1 MKTVTLDKYVKPEL
15 KTPKLKPTVKDV
27 EIEKVKPERSKSSGK
42 LIIRL
47 ALLSVI
53 ALIGLL
59 ILWLY
64 LRPTKVEIVQP
75 KQVAITETIT
85 SSGRVGGVTETNVGS
100 QSQGIVETL
109 FVAEGA
115 EVVRGQQL
123 ALIKSDVAQAQIS
136 QAQASVNTA
145 QSQLELASRGAL
157 PSDIDA
163 STEQVRQTQAVVEQ
177 QNSAIIQS
185 QKNVLQARSLLSQF
199 EAERDLAKKE
209 LGRSNSLVKA
219 GVISRSENDQA
230 QTTFRVA
237 DKKVAAQNQAIA
249 LAQSGV
255 KSAQAGLKSAQA
267 NVRTQQARLRTV
279 QSGARPE
286 DISVAEQRVSEA
298 GKALSVAQE
307 QAANANVTAPFSGI
321 VTKINSEV
329 GQTVGSIG
337 VLTLVSIFLEIRS
350 VIGADPVLQDLV
362 TPITPDLIAGK
373 YQGLGSDEIVI
384 ENQLATDLDV
394 SVGDQIRLNSSV
406 GISESL
412 NVAGIY
418 SSGQGRGSAYV
429 TLRNGQSFF
438 GYGSSVNAIYVKVY
452 DIYNV
457 DNLANT
463 IMALVPYEARPWTAD
478 FGSFLTNMNVM
489 GASAYLISA
498 FSLIASAFSI
508 AAVLIVSVLQKSQQI
523 GILKSMGAKQSQIL
537 RIFVFEGLGV
547 AIFGSFLGAVIGTLV
562 VFLLGLLTR
571 ASTQI
576 GKPPDQLFPVK
587 ILPTYIALA
596 VIAAIITTVIASVL
610 PARRAAKLN
619 PVDVMR

>member
-1 MKTVTLDKYVKPEL
+1 M
-15 KTPKLKPTVKDV
+15 
-27 EIEKVKPERSKSSGK
+27 
-42 LIIRL
+42 
-47 ALLSVI
+47 
-53 ALIGLL
+53 
-59 ILWLY
+59 
-64 LRPTKVEIVQP
+64 
-75 KQVAITETIT
+75 
-85 SSGRVGGVTETNVGS
+85 
-100 QSQGIVETL
+100 QSI
-109 FVAEGA
+109 FN
-115 EVVRGQQL
+115 
-123 ALIKSDVAQAQIS
+123 IFI
-136 QAQASVNTA
+136 
-145 QSQLELASRGAL
+145 
-157 PSDIDA
+157 
-163 STEQVRQTQAVVEQ
+163 
-177 QNSAIIQS
+177 SAIIP
-185 QKNVLQARSLLSQF
+185 RSRRFEFQVAMRHLLSGGWQTLMTISAVTTGVIIVIF
-199 EAERDLAKKE
+199 ITCLIFGLQDRISTLLTNAIPHITIRVAIPTPKTLEDSDNK
-209 LGRSNSLVKA
+209 SLISSKIEQQAPQLKLIDNWEQIVGTVSKLPNVKA
-219 GVISRSENDQA
+219 
-230 QTTFRVA
+230 VA
-237 DKKVAAQNQAIA
+237 
-249 LAQSGV
+249 
-255 KSAQAGLKSAQA
+255 
-267 NVRTQQARLRTV
+267 
-279 QSGARPE
+279 P
-286 DISVAEQRVSEA
+286 
-298 GKALSVAQE
+298 
-307 QAANANVTAPFSGI
+307 I
-321 VTKINSEV
+321 VT
-329 GQTVGSIG
+329 GQGFASKGANPKG
-337 VLTLVSIFLEIRS
+337 VL

-384 ENQLATDLDV
+384 DYQLAKDLNV
-394 SVGDQIRLNSSV
+394 SVGDQIRLNSSA

-418 SSGQGRGSAYV
+418 SSGQGRGSAYI

-438 GYGSSVNAIYVKVY
+438 GYGSSVNSIYVKVY
-452 DIYNV
+452 DIYDV

-571 ASTQI
+571 PSTQI